1 MNSID
6 RGVVIASTTPRA
18 RDRRTDR
25 APRWMKDVTVSDGG
39 VVIFARG
46 DAGRARGGGWT
57 RALATR
63 ACAASRATTSWD
75 GEHFVALALDGYAF
89 EHQHAFYPGL
99 PIATRAVVT
108 TVKRAVGATG
118 ADDARDACA
127 TRAAATT
134 LNTIAFA
141 ASVEALYAPSRELP
155 KDDALAE
162 AAATLYAMN
171 PANVFYGSA
180 YTEAGFAYA
189 QFVAGTM
196 LQENKMLASG
206 VAFGVATMF
215 RSNGVLCVVPLL
227 AHAGR
232 EVFLL
237 LRNAE
242 DATRHRRAAR
252 HVKRAMLAVA
262 LAIAP
267 HYAFALFGDM
277 RYCNGALFD
286 GAERPYCRP
295 KSWRTLYGLVPS
307 GMYSCIQ
314 KRYWNLGFMSSY
326 RPRNLGNVLLGAP
339 AIALG
344 FYLSKRF
351 AFSQDERAFVK
362 DAQRVFVGA
371 YFAQLAMMTVIAATY
386 MHVQVATR
394 FLSTSPAMY
403 WGLASLG
410 RDSVPWRRVVA
421 AYHVAYALVGAA
433 LFANFYPWT

>member
-1 MNSID
+1 MARAGAD
-6 RGVVIASTTPRA
+6 ADAAPRAGDARDAAPRRATPRMFGRAMRA
-18 RDRRTDR
+18 RAAMLVVALVARGALPTYDASND
-25 APRWMKDVTVSDGG
+25 APRR
-39 VVIFARG
+39 ARG

-189 QFVAGTM
+189 QFVAGTL

-277 RYCNGALFD
+277 R
-286 GAERPYCRP
+286 
-295 KSWRTLYGLVPS
+295 
-307 GMYSCIQ
+307 
-314 KRYWNLGFMSSY
+314 
-326 RPRNLGNVLLGAP
+326 
-339 AIALG
+339 
-344 FYLSKRF
+344 
-351 AFSQDERAFVK
+351 
-362 DAQRVFVGA
+362 
-371 YFAQLAMMTVIAATY
+371 
-386 MHVQVATR
+386 
-394 FLSTSPAMY
+394 
-403 WGLASLG
+403 
-410 RDSVPWRRVVA
+410 
-421 AYHVAYALVGAA
+421 
-433 LFANFYPWT
+433 